1 MLCTAR
7 HLANRRRNTTKST
20 NFMHCTPSSE
30 QKKKHP
36 KIDGVDRDNAGPRKS
51 LARFRLIPESK
62 SDADDTVGG
71 CA

>member
-1 MLCTAR
+1 
-7 HLANRRRNTTKST
+7 
-20 NFMHCTPSSE
+20 MHCTPSSE